1 MFLSHV
7 VVGSNDLKKAK
18 KFYDALFGVMGA
30 EFCPQD
36 NPDRVVYQKD
46 GQIFIITRPIN
57 GEAATVS
64 NGGTIGLALS
74 SPEAVRAW
82 HEAGVEAGGKSIENP
97 PGERPVMGMK
107 LYLAYLRD
115 PDGNKLCAFH
125 KLS

>member
-1 MFLSHV
+1 MLSHV

-18 KFYDALFGVMGA
+18 AFYDALFDVMGA

-64 NGGTIGLALS
+64 NGGTIGLALPS
-74 SPEAVRAW
+74 AEAVRAW
-82 HEAGVEAGGKSIENP
+82 HEAGVGAGGKSIENP
-97 PGERPVMGMK
+97 PGERTVMGMK

-125 KLS
+125 KL

>member
-1 MFLSHV
+1 MFLSHI

-18 KFYDALFGVMGA
+18 AFYDALFDVMGA
-30 EFCPQD
+30 QFCPQD

-57 GEAATVS
+57 GEAATAA
-64 NGGTIGLALS
+64 NGGTVGLALPS
-74 SPEAVRAW
+74 AEAVRRW
-82 HEAGVEAGGKSIENP
+82 HEAGVAAGGRSIENP
-97 PGERPVMGMK
+97 PGERTVMGMK

-125 KLS
+125 KV